1 MLCCA
6 ATSALAFSLIP
17 HTSQHDRTLLTDKY
31 HTSNLAVSVLLEGF
45 LTAMQDIDS
54 EERAKVHCNMR
65 HELCFLCPTPLTI
78 PPTAGQGMGGD

>member
-45 LTAMQDIDS
+45 LTAMHS
-54 EERAKVHCNMR
+54 
-65 HELCFLCPTPLTI
+65 
-78 PPTAGQGMGGD
+78 